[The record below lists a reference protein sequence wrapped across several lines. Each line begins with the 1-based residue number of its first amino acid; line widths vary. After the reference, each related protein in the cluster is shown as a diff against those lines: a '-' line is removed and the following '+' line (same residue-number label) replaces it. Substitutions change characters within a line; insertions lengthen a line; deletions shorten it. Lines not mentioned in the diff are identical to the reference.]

1 MLQSAEL
8 SEVIDVYGRNAVKT
22 AIREELEYLRAEIS
36 DNNSAVINQVL
47 QGNFFGIICGRIVNR
62 LKSTADNTL
71 IPVINLTGTVIH
83 TNLGRARL
91 PEKAV
96 AAMSLV
102 ANNPSNLEY
111 DLQTGKR
118 GDRDSHVEKLLC
130 DITGAEAA
138 TVVNNNA
145 AAVLL
150 VLNTLAVNRE
160 VIISRGEL
168 VEIGGAFRIPE
179 VMISANCVLRE
190 IGTTNRTHLK
200 DYQSAINSNT
210 LLLSLTPNA
219 AVGSSIITTLVPKDV
234 ALATATPCRCPP
246 DKVSTNGLIFWI
258 VNKPKSDNLFLASS
272 AIAF

>member
-1 MLQSAEL
+1 M
-8 SEVIDVYGRNAVKT
+8 IF
-22 AIREELEYLRAEIS
+22 LEIFAFFCVFL
-36 DNNSAVINQVL
+36 V
-47 QGNFFGIICGRIVNR
+47 FFGIICGDIVNR
-62 LKSTADNTL
+62 LKSTEDNTL

-179 VMISANCVLRE
+179 VMISANCILRE

-210 LLLSLTPNA
+210 SVVMKVHTSNYEIK
-219 AVGSSIITTLVPKDV
+219 GFTSSIAETEVSG
-234 ALATATPCRCPP
+234 LARE
-246 DKVSTNGLIFWI
+246 N
-258 VNKPKSDNLFLASS
+258 
-272 AIAF
+272 

>member
-1 MLQSAEL
+1 MSYNTFVKSSSNAFRALPNTDILLQSAEL
-8 SEVIDVYGRNAVKT
+8 SEVIDVYGRNAVKA

-36 DNNSAVINQVL
+36 ANNSAVINQVL
-47 QGNFFGIICGRIVNR
+47 QENFFGTTCGEILNR

-118 GDRDSHVEKLLC
+118 GDRDSHVEKLVC

-150 VLNTLAVNRE
+150 VLNTLAVNKE

-179 VMISANCVLRE
+179 VMISANCILRE

-210 LLLSLTPNA
+210 SVVMKVHTSNYEIK
-219 AVGSSIITTLVPKDV
+219 GFTSSIAETELTV
-234 ALATATPCRCPP
+234 
-246 DKVSTNGLIFWI
+246 
-258 VNKPKSDNLFLASS
+258 
-272 AIAF
+272 